1 MATKLYNTHLSKLIL
16 DNNCKEY
23 YIYDTY
29 IALVHLSLEIDNKF
43 LVQTY
48 NKSISNLAT
57 LLNKYIKTTHKTLH
71 SCISKLIELEIIA
84 YDEKLD
90 SWLILGME
98 NMTKSK
104 LEYNNDIDEELLTG
118 YTNIRNF
125 FLSEEFSKMKA
136 REKRVLLY
144 LAQLRDSKASKHF
157 TGAEM
162 NLSNPN
168 SSWLKVIRT
177 SSKYYAKYT
186 IERMLCQYADLL
198 NDTSTETRERDKSL
212 SKNKRF
218 KFSFGCKFLE
228 KIKSEEDEMFEL
240 VKIKNPYE
248 YDFVM
253 DRIRSA
259 DISLSKAKI
268 MHLIRAISNL
278 KEWFL
283 KERVTQIIVNKYIA
297 IQKHKSRVDI
307 KSLQAYL
314 VAVVRSVIDEY
325 NYFKEIYKNNHC
337 GKDEIGETY
346 FYYSKE
352 IEKDKVDENIKIAAS
367 ILLA

>member
-16 DNNCKEY
+16 DTNCKEY

-29 IALVHLSLEIDNKF
+29 IALVHLSLEINDKF
-43 LVQTY
+43 MVQTY

-57 LLNKYIKTTHKTLH
+57 LLNKYINTTHKTLH

-90 SWLILGME
+90 SWIILGME
-98 NMTKSK
+98 HMTKSK
-104 LEYNNDIDEELLTG
+104 LETNSSIDEALLTG

-144 LAQLRDSKASKHF
+144 LAQLRDSRAAKHF

-168 SSWLKVIRT
+168 SSWLRVIRT

-186 IERMLCQYADLL
+186 IERMLSQYSDLL
-198 NDTSTETRERDKSL
+198 NDKSTQAREKDFSL
-212 SKNKRF
+212 SRNKKF
-218 KFSFGCKFLE
+218 KFSFSCKFLE

-248 YDFVM
+248 YDYVM
-253 DRIRSA
+253 DNIRNA
-259 DISLSKAKI
+259 DISLSKSKI
-268 MHLIRAISNL
+268 MHLMRAISNL

-325 NYFKEIYKNNHC
+325 KYFREIFKNNNL
-337 GKDEIGETY
+337 GKDEMGETY
-346 FYYSKE
+346 FCFAKK
-352 IEKDKVDENIKIAAS
+352 IEKEKIDENIKLAAN
-367 ILLA
+367 ILTN